1 MQSIIISDDIL
12 NGITKKSVLEIAKD
26 WGIEIQERKIEVEE
40 ILNALKSGSLT
51 EAFGAGTAATI
62 APISNI
68 SLNGDNFIIPESRSD
83 HFHVKVLDYL
93 SKYKRGEVQDK
104 FNWLEVLN

>member
-1 MQSIIISDDIL
+1 M
-12 NGITKKSVLEIAKD
+12 GGVTK
-26 WGIEIQERKIEVEE
+26 R
-40 ILNALKSGSLT
+40 NANRNPSPNF
-51 EAFGAGTAATI
+51 FGQAATI
-62 APISNI
+62 ISAVQ
-68 SLNGDNFIIPESRSD
+68 LNGDNFIIPESRSD

>member
-1 MQSIIISDDIL
+1 MTRACWL
-12 NGITKKSVLEIAKD
+12 
-26 WGIEIQERKIEVEE
+26 VEFKNKTINDE

-68 SLNGDNFIIPESRSD
+68 SLNGENFIIPESRAD

-104 FNWLEVLN
+104 FNWLEVIN